1 MLYAMCCTMMYYDML
16 SLYYV
21 MLYHDVLYYTITIP
35 WYTMICYTMIYHDMP
50 SLYYTM
56 IWCTITLYYH
66 CTMIYYTIPW
76 YTMIYYDM
84 LWYAITIL
92 WCATTMSHACHQ
104 DRSTSFTH
112 TSYQLWSRNARA
124 RIARVSWQK
133 VVFSCSSVWRAW
145 AMPSTLTAWE
155 RVRHYVLYDGIVW
168 WYSVM

>member
-35 WYTMICYTMIYHDMP
+35 WYTMIYHDVLWYDMM
-50 SLYYTM
+50 YYHYTM
-56 IWCTITLYYH
+56 IWCTIT
-66 CTMIYYTIPW
+66 P
-76 YTMIYYDM
+76 
-84 LWYAITIL
+84 WYAITIL
-92 WCATTMSHACHQ
+92 WCATTMSHASHQ

-112 TSYQLWSRNARA
+112 TSSAHTPATNTGRG
-124 RIARVSWQK
+124 
-133 VVFSCSSVWRAW
+133 
-145 AMPSTLTAWE
+145 MPVPESPVRPGKRLSFPAALCKGPEQCQVHWPALTAWE